1 MTGKVLQSDKQ
12 VHLKKVLRDNI
23 EYRSHARWDGQTP
36 PRLAHAAPRPR
47 LVVLFRLPRGL

>member
-36 PRLAHAAPRPR
+36 PRLCLLYTSDAADE
-47 LVVLFRLPRGL
+47 